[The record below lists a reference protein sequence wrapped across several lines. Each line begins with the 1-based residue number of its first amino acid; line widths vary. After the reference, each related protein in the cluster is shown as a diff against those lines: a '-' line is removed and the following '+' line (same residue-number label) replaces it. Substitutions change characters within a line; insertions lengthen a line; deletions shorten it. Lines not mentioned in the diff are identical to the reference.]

1 MVIQLLF
8 RRCDKMNEHKI
19 YILSIPDMFRQKDQ
33 LDKENTMIVQI
44 QHHNKNEHQVIR
56 MKHAKVN
63 SFIFDDESKD
73 HFGFITKQTAK
84 HIIELAKRLS
94 KLPTLNI
101 YVCCYVGLSR
111 SPAVAIA
118 INEILARETKN
129 SYYGFRAAD
138 IMDCYHYYNKD
149 ISDYIRELYEAEK

>member
-1 MVIQLLF
+1 
-8 RRCDKMNEHKI
+8 MNEHKI
-19 YILSIPDMFRQKDQ
+19 YILSIPDLFRQKDQ

-44 QHHNKNEHQVIR
+44 QHHNKNKYSVIK
-56 MKHAKVN
+56 MKHAKLN
-63 SFIFDDESKD
+63 SFIFDDESKGN
-73 HFGFITKQTAK
+73 FGFITKQTAK

-101 YVCCYVGLSR
+101 YISCFVGLSR

-118 INEILARETKN
+118 INEILHKETKN

-149 ISDYIRELYEAEK
+149 ISDYIREIYEAEK